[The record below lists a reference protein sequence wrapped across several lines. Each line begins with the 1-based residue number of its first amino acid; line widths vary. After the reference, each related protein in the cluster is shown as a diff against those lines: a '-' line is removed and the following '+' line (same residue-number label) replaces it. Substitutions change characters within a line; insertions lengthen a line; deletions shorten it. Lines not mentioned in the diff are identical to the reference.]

1 MNFCDLEVRVRY
13 AETDQMG
20 VAHHTSYLVWFEAG
34 RTEFIRG
41 RGRSYAQVEQEG
53 WLLVVVEAY
62 CRYRRPARYDEVL
75 IVRTHL
81 RELRPATLSFGYQVL
96 RGADGE
102 VLADGY
108 TVHAAV
114 DRTGRPRR
122 IPDDIRRQLASPEVA
137 ARPRGRRRG
146 QASRSLAPALPGQER
161 PPLRRSTNV
170 PGRAGPRMKARGARE

>member
-1 MNFCDLEVRVRY
+1 VWVSFSDLEVRVRY

-34 RTEFIRG
+34 RTEFIRA
-41 RGRSYAQVEQEG
+41 RGRSYAQVEQGG
-53 WLLVVVEAY
+53 WLLVVVEAH

-81 RELRPATLSFGYQVL
+81 RDLQPARLSFGYQVL
-96 RGADGE
+96 RGAGGE

-114 DRTGRPRR
+114 DRGGRPRR
-122 IPDDIRRQLASPEVA
+122 IPDDIRRLLGPAQEATPA
-137 ARPRGRRRG
+137 GGKPGRGR
-146 QASRSLAPALPGQER
+146 ER
-161 PPLRRSTNV
+161 
-170 PGRAGPRMKARGARE
+170 